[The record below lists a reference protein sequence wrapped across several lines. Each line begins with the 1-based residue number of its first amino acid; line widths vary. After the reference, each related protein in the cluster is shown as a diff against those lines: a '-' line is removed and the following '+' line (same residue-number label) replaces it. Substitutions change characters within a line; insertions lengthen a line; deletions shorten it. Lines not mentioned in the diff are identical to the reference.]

1 MAYRL
6 KAVLSVLL
14 MTFLLAGCSNR
25 IGDFT
30 IVSTK
35 NVGFG
40 QEYNQMGSTKGSDSV
55 FLFGSPDMKTAV
67 DNALENAG
75 GSARYLTNARIM
87 QTTILG
93 YNKIT
98 VEGDAWAPSSMSDAG
113 GDTHRLERS
122 EEGLF
127 LVSEDGSERLE
138 VLEPSE
144 VDSEDIEV
152 RQVRSVPK
160 TAR

>member
-1 MAYRL
+1 
-6 KAVLSVLL
+6 

-40 QEYNQMGSTKGSDSV
+40 QEYNQMGSTEGSDSI

-75 GSARYLTNARIM
+75 ENARYLTNARIV
-87 QTTILG
+87 QTVVFG

-98 VEGDAWAPSSMSDAG
+98 VEGDAWAPSNMSDASG
-113 GDTHRLERS
+113 ETYRLEQT
-122 EEGLF
+122 EEGKF
-127 LVSEDGSERLE
+127 LVSEDGSKRIE
-138 VLEPSE
+138 VFQVSQVEP
-144 VDSEDIEV
+144 EDIE
-152 RQVRSVPK
+152 QVGSGDMEQATVSESR
-160 TAR
+160 